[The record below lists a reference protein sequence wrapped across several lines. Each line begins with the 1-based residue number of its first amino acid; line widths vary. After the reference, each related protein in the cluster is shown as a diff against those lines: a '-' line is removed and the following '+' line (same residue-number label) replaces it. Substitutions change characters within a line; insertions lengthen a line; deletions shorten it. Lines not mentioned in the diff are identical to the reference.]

1 MSGWIRAKELPTRY
15 EVRIKNMAEHF
26 NVKEHALEELGRRLG
41 WGQQARLVT
50 IRRWQMER
58 TEVTEERYEYTCWT
72 TPTLKTVIEVVL
84 RKSDRWH
91 VEPQDSC
98 DDSVHMSREEA
109 EAAAR
114 KWLHGNGYRLKRAA

>member
-58 TEVTEERYEYTCWT
+58 TEVTEDRYEYTCWT

-98 DDSVHMSREEA
+98 ADSVHMSREEA
-109 EAAAR
+109 DAAAR
-114 KWLHGNGYRLKRAA
+114 KWLRDNGYRLKRAK